1 MHYNHVLLD
10 LLAIFVSALFM
21 MLVFFRAGRLPTVL
35 AFLAA
40 GVACGPYGFGF
51 VTDVHVIETL
61 AEIGIVLLLFTLG
74 MEFSLPHFKRMWQFL
89 VIGGALQVGL
99 TIAVVV
105 IGAQFYGLSLPFA
118 IFIGM
123 SLSISST
130 ALVLRLLDNKNEL
143 GSAHG
148 RNSLTILIFQDLMI
162 VPMVLVIPF
171 LGGREIA
178 LNDILDGGG
187 KLLAFGAVS
196 FVVVKYVLPVL
207 LREVAQTMNREA
219 CVVAIAVICL
229 GAALLTAEAG
239 LSMALGAFAAGL
251 VLSESRYSHQA
262 LAETM
267 PFRELFNCVVFV
279 SIGMMFDFR
288 VVIQQPL
295 LIMTCVVVIVVGKNL
310 ITGLITRGFGHSHK
324 VSVLTGLAL
333 AQFSEFSFVLGKL
346 GLEAGLLDAKTNQ
359 LFLSVAIIS
368 MAVSPAV
375 NAVGPQLADLL
386 EKILPTG
393 RARKP
398 FGMIPGDEEVLK
410 DHVIVV
416 GYEHRGKQ
424 LVKALEKVKIPY
436 VIIHNDPKVVL
447 EESRQGK
454 RISYGDGTSEELLK
468 WANIKTARLV
478 ALTLRDELT
487 TARAASVA
495 KRLNPSAQV
504 IAGAEGL
511 FDSFQIVNAG
521 ADNVVSASAE
531 AAIEFVRRVLEQA
544 QVPFLEV
551 ERIALESAAELEKIN
566 RRLLR
571 RRTSQ
576 TPFQAV
582 PFNMVTA
589 PVTVE
594 ENCAVIDKTVG
605 DTHVHHD
612 TGAYIVAIQTRN
624 GELIL
629 NPNGGNELH
638 VGDTVMLIGKA
649 DQVAEAMLL
658 FKTRPKDMEPTPV
671 EKVEE
676 AVTPTP
682 TPAPT
687 ATDVDADK
695 KDRTEE

>member
-10 LLAIFVSALFM
+10 LLIIFVSALGM
-21 MLVFFRAGRLPTVL
+21 MLVFFRVGRLPTVL

-40 GVACGPYGFGF
+40 GVACGPHGFGF
-51 VTDVHVIETL
+51 VTDAHTIETL

-99 TIAVVV
+99 TILVAFGV
-105 IGAQFYGLSLPFA
+105 AQLLGLSVPLS
-118 IFIGM
+118 IFVGM
-123 SLSISST
+123 LLSISST

-143 GSAHG
+143 SAAHG
-148 RNSLTILIFQDLMI
+148 RNALTILIFQDLMI
-162 VPMVLVIPF
+162 VPMVLLIPF
-171 LGGREIA
+171 LGGREIEM
-178 LNDILDGGG
+178 NDVLIGGG
-187 KLLAFGAVS
+187 KILAFALVA
-196 FVVVKYVLPVL
+196 FVAVKYILPLV
-207 LREVAQTMNREA
+207 LREVAQTMNRE
-219 CVVAIAVICL
+219 VFIVAIAVICL

-262 LAETM
+262 LSETM

-279 SIGMMFDFR
+279 SIGMLFDYR
-288 VVIQQPL
+288 ILAEMPV
-295 LIMTCVVVIVVGKNL
+295 LIFSCVAAIVVGKTI
-310 ITGLITRGFGHSHK
+310 ITGAITRGFGHSLK

-333 AQFSEFSFVLGKL
+333 AQTSEFSFVLGKV
-346 GLEAGLLDAKTNQ
+346 GLEAGLLDAQTNQ

-375 NAVGPQLADLL
+375 CAIGPRLSDFL
-386 EKILPTG
+386 ERVVPTG
-393 RARKP
+393 RVRRP
-398 FGMIPGDEEVLK
+398 FGMPGEDGESMK

-424 LVKALEKVKIPY
+424 LIKALDKVKIPY

-447 EESRQGK
+447 EESRQGR
-454 RISYGDGTSEELLK
+454 RITFGDGTGEELLN
-468 WANIKTARLV
+468 WANIKSARLV

-487 TARAASVA
+487 TARAADVA
-495 KRLNPSAQV
+495 KRLNPSVQV
-504 IAGAEGL
+504 IAGTEGL
-511 FDSFQIVNAG
+511 LGSFQLVNAG

-531 AAIEFVRRVLEQA
+531 AAIELVRRVLEQV

-551 ERIALESAAELEKIN
+551 ERIALESAAELEQIN

-582 PFNMVTA
+582 PFNLVTA

-594 ENCAVIDKTVG
+594 ENCEVINKTLG

-624 GELIL
+624 GDLVL
-629 NPNGGNELH
+629 NPNSCDELH

-649 DQVAEAMLL
+649 DQVAQATLL
-658 FKTRPKDMEPTPV
+658 FKTRPK
-671 EKVEE
+671 K
-676 AVTPTP
+676 
-682 TPAPT
+682 
-687 ATDVDADK
+687 
-695 KDRTEE
+695 TEEEVEQEESGDDNTETDE

>member
-10 LLAIFVSALFM
+10 LLVIFASALGM
-21 MLVFFRAGRLPTVL
+21 FFAFYKVGRLPTVL

-40 GVACGPYGFGF
+40 GVAIGPYGFGF
-51 VTDVHVIETL
+51 VTDVYTIETL

-99 TIAVVV
+99 TILVAFGV
-105 IGAQFYGLSLPFA
+105 AQFLGLGVGLS

-123 SLSISST
+123 LLSVSST

-143 GSAHG
+143 GATHG
-148 RNSLTILIFQDLMI
+148 RNALTILIFQDFMI
-162 VPMVLVIPF
+162 VPMVLLIPF
-171 LGGREIA
+171 LGGREIEM
-178 LNDILDGGG
+178 NDVLIGGG
-187 KLLAFGAVS
+187 KVLALAAIA
-196 FVVVKYVLPVL
+196 FVAVKYILPVF
-207 LREVAQTMNREA
+207 LREVAQTMSREGFII
-219 CVVAIAVICL
+219 AIAVVCL

-267 PFRELFNCVVFV
+267 PFRELFVCVVFV
-279 SIGMMFDFR
+279 SIGMLFDFR
-288 VVIQQPL
+288 ILAEMPV
-295 LIMTCVVVIVVGKNL
+295 LIFSCVVAIVVGKTI
-310 ITGLITRGFGHSHK
+310 ITGAITRGFGHSLK

-333 AQFSEFSFVLGKL
+333 AQTSEFSFVLGKV
-346 GLEAGLLDAKTNQ
+346 GLDSGLLDAQTNQ

-368 MAVSPAV
+368 MAVTPAV
-375 NAVGPQLADLL
+375 WAIGPKLSDFL
-386 EKILPTG
+386 ERTLPSG

-398 FGMIPGDEEVLK
+398 FGMPDEDEEKLK

-424 LVKALEKVKIPY
+424 LVKALDKVKIPY

-447 EESRQGK
+447 EESRQGR
-454 RISYGDGTSEELLK
+454 RISYGDGTSEELLN
-468 WANIKTARLV
+468 WARIKSAKLV
-478 ALTLRDELT
+478 ALTMRDELI
-487 TARAASVA
+487 TARAADVA
-495 KRLNPSAQV
+495 KRLNPSVQV
-504 IAGAEGL
+504 IAGTEGL
-511 FDSFQIVNAG
+511 LGSFQLVNAG

-531 AAIEFVRRVLEQA
+531 AAIELVRRVLEQV

-551 ERIALESAAELEKIN
+551 ERIALESAAELEQIN

-582 PFNMVTA
+582 PFNLVTA

-594 ENCAVIDKTVG
+594 EDCEVIDKSLG

-624 GELIL
+624 GDLVL
-629 NPNGGNELH
+629 NPDGCDELH

-649 DQVAEAMLL
+649 DQVAQATLL
-658 FKTRPKDMEPTPV
+658 FKTRPK
-671 EKVEE
+671 KAVEE
-676 AVTPTP
+676 VEEEVAGGDD
-682 TPAPT
+682 
-687 ATDVDADK
+687 TD
-695 KDRTEE
+695 TEA